1 MTSPQYGK
9 ALVLGA
15 GGLVGTAWLSGLAAG
30 LRREGVDLAEADLI
44 VGTSAGA
51 IVAAMLTTG
60 RALAD
65 VETLPS
71 TRAGRSG
78 PPDLAAMSQAFAT
91 LVDPT
96 LEPDDKRRRA
106 GRIALAAEAPSEYGH
121 LTGISSLVETE
132 KWPDRPL
139 LITAVDAETGEP
151 KVWDRD
157 GEATLVEAAASSS
170 AFPGTVAPITVNGR
184 RYMDGAL
191 RNGVNADLAATAVT
205 RVFIEPM
212 ADRFPAS
219 DPRDVRIGP
228 DAEALAAF
236 GPDLGNREAWT
247 PVYRAGVRQAPQVA
261 VVLRP
266 VWDVAP
272 VT

>member
-1 MTSPQYGK
+1 MTSAQHGK

-15 GGLVGTAWLSGLAAG
+15 GGPVGTAWLAGLATG
-30 LRREGVDLAEADLI
+30 LRHAGIDLADADLI

-60 RALAD
+60 RDLAD
-65 VETLPS
+65 VEVLPS
-71 TRAGRSG
+71 AHAGRSR
-78 PPDLAAMSQAFAT
+78 PPDLAAMGQAFAT
-91 LVDPT
+91 LSDPA
-96 LEPDDKRRRA
+96 LDPDDRRRRA
-106 GRIALAAEAPSEYGH
+106 GRIALTADAPSEDGH
-121 LTGISSLVETE
+121 LAGISFLVETRT
-132 KWPDRPL
+132 WPDRPL

-157 GEATLVEAAASSS
+157 GEATLVEAVASSS

-191 RNGVNADLAATAVT
+191 RNGVNADLAATAAT
-205 RVFIEPM
+205 RVVIEPM

-219 DPRDVRIGP
+219 EHHHVRIGP

-236 GPDLGNREAWT
+236 GTDLGNREAWT
-247 PVYRAGVRQAPQVA
+247 PAYRAGVRQAPQVA
-261 VVLRP
+261 VLLRP
-266 VWDVAP
+266 VWDAAP

>member
-15 GGLVGTAWLSGLAAG
+15 GGLVGTAWLAGLAAG
-30 LRREGVDLAEADLI
+30 LRREGIDLADADLI

-60 RALAD
+60 RDLAD
-65 VETLPS
+65 VAVLPS
-71 TRAGRSG
+71 PRAGRSG
-78 PPDLAAMSQAFAT
+78 PPDLAAMGQAFAM

-106 GRIALAAEAPSEYGH
+106 GQIALAAEAPSEDGH
-121 LTGISSLVETE
+121 LAGIGSLVGTET
-132 KWPDRPL
+132 WPDRPL

-151 KVWDRD
+151 KVWARG
-157 GEATLVEAAASSS
+157 GEATLVEAVASSS

-191 RNGVNADLAATAVT
+191 RDGVNADLAATAVT
-205 RVFIEPM
+205 RVLVEPL
-212 ADRFPAS
+212 ADRSPAS
-219 DPRDVRIGP
+219 EFQGVRIGP

-247 PVYRAGVRQAPQVA
+247 PAYRAGVRQAPPVVA
-261 VVLRP
+261 MLRP
-266 VWDVAP
+266 VWDAAS